1 MKRLWL
7 VRRSGALLLSLVLLS
22 TLSLPVSAFF
32 WNKKTSS
39 PTIPDFSKNALVGD
53 TVTFSDQD
61 FSVQNGDGIK
71 LTSITITALP
81 DPGAGTLTLGGQP
94 LAADSVVE
102 ASALAGLRFQSLSQP
117 SVTSTTFSF
126 LPTFDDGAQA
136 QQPTTVTLYLLT
148 AANEAPIARNMDLS
162 TYKNVAITGYFDA
175 VDSEGDTLTFQLMDT
190 PARGAVTLAED
201 GSAKFVYTP
210 YENKTGKDSFTYVA
224 IDSAGNTSSE
234 AKVTIQINKPDT
246 KVTYA
251 DMEGDPAH
259 KASIRL
265 AEEGIFVGSYL
276 NGEYFF
282 DPDRPVTRA
291 EFLTMAMATVGMAP
305 LEDVTVTGFTDDEAI
320 PTWAKGAVS
329 AAVMAGVIQ
338 GSRNDSGAPVFDA
351 SENITQGEATVML
364 DQLLN
369 LSDVPLEVF
378 SAQGSDA
385 HWAGQAAA
393 NLAASGVIRVEE
405 TNSAALST
413 GLDRAQAAMLLDGA
427 LDVLSQREEDGWLP
441 W

>member
-7 VRRSGALLLSLVLLS
+7 VRRSGALLLSLVLLI

-32 WNKKTSS
+32 WNKKASS

-81 DPGAGTLTLGGQP
+81 DTGAGTLTLGGQP

-117 SVTSTTFSF
+117 SVTTTTFSF
-126 LPTFDDGAQA
+126 LPTFDDGTQA

-148 AANEAPIARNMDLS
+148 AANEPPIARNMDLS

-291 EFLTMAMATVGMAP
+291 EFLTMAMATVVMAP
-305 LEDVTVTGFTDDEAI
+305 LEDVTTTGFTDDAAI

-338 GSRNDSGAPVFDA
+338 GSRDDSGAPVFDA

-378 SAQGSDA
+378 STQGSDA

>member
-102 ASALAGLRFQSLSQP
+102 ASALAGLRFQSLSQL
-117 SVTSTTFSF
+117 SVTTTTFSF
-126 LPTFDDGAQA
+126 LPTFDDGTQA

-148 AANEAPIARNMDLS
+148 AANEPPIARNMDLS

-305 LEDVTVTGFTDDEAI
+305 LEDVTTTGFTDDAAI

-338 GSRNDSGAPVFDA
+338 GSRDDSGAPVFDA

-385 HWAGQAAA
+385 HWARQAAA

-427 LDVLSQREEDGWLP
+427 LDVLSQREEAGWLP

>member
-32 WNKKTSS
+32 WNKKASS

-81 DPGAGTLTLGGQP
+81 NPGAGTLTLGGQP

-117 SVTSTTFSF
+117 SVTTTTFSF
-126 LPTFDDGAQA
+126 LPTFDDGTQA
-136 QQPTTVTLYLLT
+136 KQPTTVTLYLLT

-276 NGEYFF
+276 NEEYFF

-305 LEDVTVTGFTDDEAI
+305 LEDVTTTGFTDDAAI

-338 GSRNDSGAPVFDA
+338 GSRDDSGAPVFDA

-405 TNSAALST
+405 TNSATLST

>member
-32 WNKKTSS
+32 WNKKASS

-117 SVTSTTFSF
+117 SVTTTTFSF

-305 LEDVTVTGFTDDEAI
+305 LEDVTTTGFTDDAAI

-338 GSRNDSGAPVFDA
+338 GSRDDSGAPVFDA

-405 TNSAALST
+405 TNSATLST

>member
-32 WNKKTSS
+32 WNKKASS

-117 SVTSTTFSF
+117 SVTTTTFSF

-305 LEDVTVTGFTDDEAI
+305 LEDVTTTGFTDDAAI

-338 GSRNDSGAPVFDA
+338 GSRDDSGAPVFDA

-378 SAQGSDA
+378 STQGSDA

>member
-32 WNKKTSS
+32 WNKKASS

-117 SVTSTTFSF
+117 SVTTTSFSF
-126 LPTFDDGAQA
+126 LPTFDDGTQA

-148 AANEAPIARNMDLS
+148 AANEPPIARNMDLS

-338 GSRNDSGAPVFDA
+338 GSRDDSGAPVFDA

-378 SAQGSDA
+378 STQGSDA

>member
-32 WNKKTSS
+32 WNKKASS

-117 SVTSTTFSF
+117 SVTTTTFSF

-234 AKVTIQINKPDT
+234 AKVTIQINKADT

-305 LEDVTVTGFTDDEAI
+305 LEDVTTTGFTDDAAI

-338 GSRNDSGAPVFDA
+338 GSRDDSGAPVFDA

-405 TNSAALST
+405 TNSATLST

>member
-1 MKRLWL
+1 MKRLL
-7 VRRSGALLLSLVLLS
+7 IVRRSGALLLSLVLLS

-32 WNKKTSS
+32 WNKKASS

-117 SVTSTTFSF
+117 SVTTTTFSF

-338 GSRNDSGAPVFDA
+338 GSRDDSGAPVFDA

>member
-1 MKRLWL
+1 MKRLL
-7 VRRSGALLLSLVLLS
+7 IVRRSGALLLSLVLLS

-32 WNKKTSS
+32 WNKKASS

-117 SVTSTTFSF
+117 SITTTTFSF

-210 YENKTGKDSFTYVA
+210 YENKTGKDFFTYVA

-305 LEDVTVTGFTDDEAI
+305 LEDVTTTGFTDDAAI

-338 GSRNDSGAPVFDA
+338 GSRDDSGAPVFDA

>member
-32 WNKKTSS
+32 WNKKASS

-117 SVTSTTFSF
+117 SATSTTFSF
-126 LPTFDDGAQA
+126 LPTFDDGTQA

-305 LEDVTVTGFTDDEAI
+305 LEDVTTTGFTDDAAI

-338 GSRNDSGAPVFDA
+338 GSRDDSGAPVFDA

-369 LSDVPLEVF
+369 LSDVPLKVF

>member
-32 WNKKTSS
+32 WNKKASS
-39 PTIPDFSKNALVGD
+39 PAILDFSKNALVGD

-61 FSVQNGDGIK
+61 FSVQNGDGVK

-117 SVTSTTFSF
+117 SVTPTTFSF
-126 LPTFDDGAQA
+126 LPAFDDGTQA

-148 AANEAPIARNMDLS
+148 AANEPPIARNMDLS

-305 LEDVTVTGFTDDEAI
+305 LEDVTTTGFSDDAAI

-351 SENITQGEATVML
+351 LENITQGEATVML

>member
-32 WNKKTSS
+32 WNKKASS

-81 DPGAGTLTLGGQP
+81 DPGAGTLTPGGQP

-117 SVTSTTFSF
+117 SVTTTTFSF
-126 LPTFDDGAQA
+126 LPTFDDGTQA

-148 AANEAPIARNMDLS
+148 AANEPPIARNMDLS

-291 EFLTMAMATVGMAP
+291 EFLTMAMATVGIAP

-338 GSRNDSGAPVFDA
+338 GSRDDSGAPVFDA

-413 GLDRAQAAMLLDGA
+413 SLDRAQAAMLLDGA

>member
-1 MKRLWL
+1 MKHLWL

-32 WNKKTSS
+32 WNKKASY

-81 DPGAGTLTLGGQP
+81 NPGAGTLTLGGQP

-117 SVTSTTFSF
+117 SVTTTTFSF

-136 QQPTTVTLYLLT
+136 KQPTTVTLYLLT

-305 LEDVTVTGFTDDEAI
+305 LEDVTTTGFTDDAAI

-338 GSRNDSGAPVFDA
+338 GSRDDSGAPVFDA

>member
-32 WNKKTSS
+32 WNKKASS

-117 SVTSTTFSF
+117 SVTTTSFSF
-126 LPTFDDGAQA
+126 LPTFDDGTQA

-148 AANEAPIARNMDLS
+148 AANEPPIARNMDLS

-305 LEDVTVTGFTDDEAI
+305 LEDVTTTGFTDDAAI

-338 GSRNDSGAPVFDA
+338 GSRDDSGAPVFDA

-378 SAQGSDA
+378 STQGSDA

>member
-1 MKRLWL
+1 MKRLWR

-32 WNKKTSS
+32 WNKKASS

-94 LAADSVVE
+94 LATDSVVE

-117 SVTSTTFSF
+117 SVTTTTFSF
-126 LPTFDDGAQA
+126 LPTFDDGTQA
-136 QQPTTVTLYLLT
+136 KQPTTVTLYLLT

-305 LEDVTVTGFTDDEAI
+305 LEDVTTTGFTDDAAI

-338 GSRNDSGAPVFDA
+338 GSRDDSGAPMFDA

-405 TNSAALST
+405 TNSATLST

>member
-32 WNKKTSS
+32 WNKKASY

-117 SVTSTTFSF
+117 SVTTTTFSF
-126 LPTFDDGAQA
+126 LPTFDDGTQA

-148 AANEAPIARNMDLS
+148 AANEPPIARNMDLS

-338 GSRNDSGAPVFDA
+338 GSRDDSGAPVFDA

-413 GLDRAQAAMLLDGA
+413 SLDRAQAAMLLDGA

>member
-1 MKRLWL
+1 MKRLCL
-7 VRRSGALLLSLVLLS
+7 LRRGGALLLSLAVLS

-32 WNKKTSS
+32 WNKKDSS
-39 PTIPDFSKNALVGD
+39 PTIPDFSKNTLVGD
-53 TVTFSDQD
+53 TVSFSDQD
-61 FSVQNGDGIK
+61 FSLQDGDGVK
-71 LTSITITALP
+71 LTSITLTALP
-81 DPGAGTLTLGGQP
+81 DTGAGTLTLGGQP
-94 LAADSVVE
+94 LSVDSVVE
-102 ASALAGLRFQSLSQP
+102 SSALAGLRFQSLSQP
-117 SVTSTTFSF
+117 TVTTTSFAF
-126 LPTFDDGAQA
+126 LPTFDDGTQA

-148 AANEAPIARNMDLS
+148 AANEPPIARNMDLT

-190 PARGAVTLAED
+190 PARGSVTLAED

-276 NGEYFF
+276 DGEYFF
-282 DPDRPVTRA
+282 EPDQPVTRA
-291 EFLTMAMATVGMAP
+291 EFLSMAMATVGLSP
-305 LEDVTVTGFTDDEAI
+305 LEDVTVTGFSDDAAI
-320 PTWAKGAVS
+320 PTWAKGTVS
-329 AAVMAGVIQ
+329 AAVKAGVIQ
-338 GSRNDSGAPVFDA
+338 GSKDESGAPVFEA

-378 SAQGSDA
+378 SAQGTQS

>member
-117 SVTSTTFSF
+117 SVTTTTFSF

-338 GSRNDSGAPVFDA
+338 GSRDDSGAPVFDA

>member
-32 WNKKTSS
+32 WNKKASS

-53 TVTFSDQD
+53 TVAFSDQD

-117 SVTSTTFSF
+117 SVTTTTFSF

-305 LEDVTVTGFTDDEAI
+305 LEDVTTTGFTDDAAI

-338 GSRNDSGAPVFDA
+338 GSRDDSGAPVFDA